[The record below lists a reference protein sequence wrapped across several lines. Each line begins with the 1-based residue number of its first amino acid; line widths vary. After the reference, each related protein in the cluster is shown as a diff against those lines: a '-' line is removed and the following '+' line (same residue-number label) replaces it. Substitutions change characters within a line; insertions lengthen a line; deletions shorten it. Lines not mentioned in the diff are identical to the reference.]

1 MFRKMRRIEKQ
12 TSNEECEKSLKDS
25 AYGVLAMIGDD
36 GYPYAVP
43 LNFAYENGKIY
54 FHSTSRTSHKIDAI
68 KQNDKVSFCTVSQA
82 DIVPEKFDTMYDSV
96 IVFGKAK
103 VLEDPDEVK
112 NAMNALILKYSS
124 EYTEQGILH
133 MKKEEGLY
141 SAIEIKIE
149 HMTRKIGR

>member
-12 TSNEECEKSLKDS
+12 KSNEECEKALQD
-25 AYGVLAMIGDD
+25 AEYGVLAVIGDE

-43 LNFAYENGKIY
+43 INFAYENGKLF
-54 FHSTSRTSHKIDAI
+54 FHSTSRSSHKIEAI
-68 KQNDKVSFCTVSQA
+68 KQNEKVSFCTVSQA

-96 IVFGKAK
+96 IAFGRAR
-103 VLEDPDEVK
+103 VLENPDEIK

-124 EYTEQGILH
+124 EYMEQGMAYIQAE
-133 MKKEEGLY
+133 KGLFL
-141 SAIEIKIE
+141 AVEIKIE